1 MSIYLAQSGNSDN
14 SMPKINWPINIMAS
28 VITIIPAIL
37 SHIPVRAISLM
48 SIRFVPKI
56 IAFGGVATGN
66 IKANEQ
72 AIVAGT
78 IKNNQ
83 KNCKEWA
90 G

>member
-1 MSIYLAQSGNSDN
+1 
-14 SMPKINWPINIMAS
+14 MPKINWPINIMAS

-37 SHIPVRAISLM
+37 SHIPVRAISQI
-48 SIRFVPKI
+48 SIRFVPKM

>member
-1 MSIYLAQSGNSDN
+1 M
-14 SMPKINWPINIMAS
+14 
-28 VITIIPAIL
+28 
-37 SHIPVRAISLM
+37 
-48 SIRFVPKI
+48 